1 MSTISATRPTRFSR
15 HFAYARPSL
24 SDSKTRVNP
33 LQYED
38 GPLVWIDLETTGL
51 DPTRNRIIEVAVLIT
66 DGNLD
71 LVDEEGCRFAVK
83 SNKNIIDEMNDWCK
97 MQHKISGLLTEV
109 NEATH
114 TAPEVADAVL
124 EYIKRWVP
132 LERAAHLAGSSVHF
146 DAMFLRAI
154 GPDVAEHG
162 GQLIWNGVVD
172 HLHYRIVDVSSVKA
186 SPVVLFA
193 SVWDNKIFTHA
204 GTLQTHR
211 AMDDI
216 RQSIAELKFYRE
228 TIFVKSNT

>member
-1 MSTISATRPTRFSR
+1 MIGLLYRSHPRLESTLLGTGLGYSRATTCMSTICAARPTRFSR

-24 SDSKTRVNP
+24 SGSKTRVNP

-71 LVDEEGCRFAVK
+71 LVDEEGCSFVVK

-97 MQHKISGLLTEV
+97 MQHTISGLLTEV

-124 EYIKRWVP
+124 EYIKRRVP

-162 GQLIWNGVVD
+162 GQLIWNKAVD
-172 HLHYRIVDVSSVKA
+172 HLHYRIVGMSMS
-186 SPVVLFA
+186 
-193 SVWDNKIFTHA
+193 
-204 GTLQTHR
+204 
-211 AMDDI
+211 
-216 RQSIAELKFYRE
+216 AELVTLLSLCLNRRC
-228 TIFVKSNT
+228 